1 MEPPHSSGRGQ
12 AWLGSVTSIV
22 HPTNKR
28 SHPLPPMPLPKLHS
42 PATKSS
48 SFLQDPRSPHPP
60 SRMGQGTATL
70 CWGVTGQVLP
80 VPSQISIT
88 VKKLSPTPPLPSP
101 LKLFS
106 PFLPPSPPLSTCI
119 KADCVC
125 VCSCTHMCILNW
137 FCQDPENIPPKPY
150 FFFLSRKW
158 GLKET

>member
-106 PFLPPSPPLSTCI
+106 PFLPPSPPLYLSPL
-119 KADCVC
+119 
-125 VCSCTHMCILNW
+125 SSQESM
-137 FCQDPENIPPKPY
+137 P
-150 FFFLSRKW
+150 FLSRGHWPTFVIGGRK
-158 GLKET
+158 GLWSGLVE